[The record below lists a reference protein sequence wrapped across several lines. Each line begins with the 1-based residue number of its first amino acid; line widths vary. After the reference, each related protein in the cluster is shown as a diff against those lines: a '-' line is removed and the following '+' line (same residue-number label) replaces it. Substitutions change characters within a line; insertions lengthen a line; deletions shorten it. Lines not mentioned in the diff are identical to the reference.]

1 MVSPITPIQ
10 KHPSVNLT
18 FRSKSETFWKLYNK
32 NLKGVPL
39 KDTIIKSITD
49 NANFLGEGLS
59 KKGYNFTGLKDYV
72 IRVYKKCFRQEDLDK
87 EFSEPKNN
95 RLNILEGV
103 VLSIPGKIDIVKKK
117 NGVSLGVDNYAQ
129 RIQIED
135 FPPLRNVC
143 VKREETL
150 RALKLYNQLKDF
162 HVTTYKQAHI
172 QMKKFCNKPDFQ
184 FDIISPNNILVDA
197 KRKKINLIDPVTPIV
212 NEPVHGKNI
221 RFSDFH
227 GCDSLYP
234 VLCDFLMQKEHINNL
249 TDSERTVWQKSVNMI
264 ILKSI
269 RAAEEIGY
277 GRNIDKMKILYD
289 RITNF
294 WKTDELRNRYDSFL
308 DMYEGAINQNRVIET
323 ALNYKNTVKDRI
335 SAINKL
341 EAIDFNE
348 LKPVFEKLIEAPHQ
362 PKVEFPEIIN
372 AVLDKLSEYGN
383 EVCSLVPSFE
393 RLFDKEIFCTT
404 KKRLYQLFLKLQPD
418 NPRFLEEIK
427 KSSLNSIEKHL
438 FKQEILSLYEKNKT
452 AGKDIY
458 KNSLKNENLFPELA
472 DKLWISRTCTNK
484 SSIQTAAINNML
496 YAYDYIKFK
505 NKQKPKIADLIE
517 IHKLILAGIPGEQF
531 LAGKLRTPDTD
542 ELVRQVFHVTKDV
555 KTVVNDYSPSK
566 NVVNDLKELDKYI
579 DEKYEKSEIFT
590 LAANLYSKLIAI
602 HPFVN
607 GNGRAVRLFIEQFLL
622 SKGYH
627 LKKWPEE
634 ALYRKLFSTNQLAEC
649 LKQNSIKTE

>member
-135 FPPLRNVC
+135 FPPLQNVC

-162 HVTTYKQAHI
+162 PVTSYKQAYI

-579 DEKYEKSEIFT
+579 DEKYEKAENFT